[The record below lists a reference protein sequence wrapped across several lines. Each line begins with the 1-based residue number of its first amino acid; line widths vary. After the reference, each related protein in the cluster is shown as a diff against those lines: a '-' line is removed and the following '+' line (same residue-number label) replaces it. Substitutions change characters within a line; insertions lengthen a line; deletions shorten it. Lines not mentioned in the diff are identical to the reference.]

1 MDLLINI
8 LEQASLFSL
17 VAVGTY
23 ITYKILDFPDM
34 TVEGSYP
41 LGACITAVLLVKG
54 VNPWIAILVSI
65 LGGALGGFVTAFLH
79 VKLKISNLMS
89 GILAMMALY
98 SINLTIMGK
107 SNTSLINVNNLFKG
121 GLPVLLIGA
130 IILIVVKVVVDLFMK
145 TKLGF
150 LLFAVGDNEQ
160 VVTSL
165 GVDKG
170 NIKILGLMVANAL
183 TALAGALT
191 CQYQGYAD
199 VGMGTGVV
207 VKGLACVIIGTS
219 LLGRLSFVKS
229 TTQAVIGTV
238 IYYAAITLALKLGL
252 NPNLLNLLTAIVI
265 VIALSCESNIFKKK
279 KRRVKGGVNSA
290 KNTAAI

>member
-8 LEQASLFSL
+8 LEQGSLFSL
-17 VAVGTY
+17 VAIGTY

-65 LGGALGGFVTAFLH
+65 FGGALGGFVTAFLH

-107 SNTSLINVNNLFKG
+107 SNISLINVNNLFKG

-130 IILIVVKVVVDLFMK
+130 VILIVVKIIVDLFMK

-207 VKGLACVIIGTS
+207 VKGLACVIIGSS
-219 LLGRLSFVKS
+219 LLGRLSFIKS
-229 TTQAVIGTV
+229 TTQAVLGTV

-279 KRRVKGGVNSA
+279 RRVKGGVNSA

>member
-1 MDLLINI
+1 
-8 LEQASLFSL
+8 
-17 VAVGTY
+17 
-23 ITYKILDFPDM
+23 
-34 TVEGSYP
+34 
-41 LGACITAVLLVKG
+41 
-54 VNPWIAILVSI
+54 
-65 LGGALGGFVTAFLH
+65 
-79 VKLKISNLMS
+79 
-89 GILAMMALY
+89 
-98 SINLTIMGK
+98 
-107 SNTSLINVNNLFKG
+107 
-121 GLPVLLIGA
+121 
-130 IILIVVKVVVDLFMK
+130 MK